1 MDNCI
6 FASAGAHL
14 ARCQPCAPR
23 PAPVVARAGTKT
35 AHRPFLWISPRLC
48 QNYPQFYA
56 PRASAAGNGPKT
68 KGSATA
74 SCPECSSINSKR
86 GKPCSFSLAARVRA
100 KTEGLG
106 HACWLRCMGCP
117 RWLEHCI
124 RWCGVKG
131 IGPQQPLLL
140 QPLKGVS
147 DPPDRTAG
155 PGRYF
160 SIPAAM
166 ACLSGCPVGR

>member
-56 PRASAAGNGPKT
+56 PCASAAGNGPKRRL
-68 KGSATA
+68 ALQLHA
-74 SCPECSSINSKR
+74 LIAHQLIANER
-86 GKPCSFSLAARVRA
+86 KPCSFSLAARVRA
-100 KTEGLG
+100 KTVGLG

-140 QPLKGVS
+140 QPLKGVN

-155 PGRYF
+155 PSRYF
-160 SIPAAM
+160 PISPAM